1 MKKFASLV
9 AAFGL
14 ICTFLFTGCANN
26 SDGKSDVKDSTV
38 VFQYG
43 DNIVTKAEVYIYIN
57 TIKER
62 YESQY
67 GSDVWA
73 LSLPEDSNGEISMVD
88 LTRQEVVDE
97 IIKVK
102 TLYAHAKDYDIT
114 LTEKE
119 TSDIADDAKKFYD
132 GLTDNDKSSMDM
144 TLDKVSQVMTEN
156 VIAKKV
162 EEKILENSPVEISDE
177 QARETTFYDMY
188 FECYNIDD
196 DGTIVPYDSDKKR
209 QQYEQALSACSTLS
223 TTASDSG
230 IDLDSIEKL
239 AEYYKLEHAKEQT
252 LTPEEILEMY
262 GEDIYNLLYSMKNG
276 DYSTVVES
284 EYGYHVFLM
293 IALTDADATAMK
305 KEQMTVDAIE
315 DQLADTIDGWKK
327 AIDEDFIYPDS
338 VDMSVYDTISIVTD

>member
-252 LTPEEILEMY
+252 LTPEEIL
-262 GEDIYNLLYSMKNG
+262 
-276 DYSTVVES
+276 
-284 EYGYHVFLM
+284 
-293 IALTDADATAMK
+293 
-305 KEQMTVDAIE
+305 
-315 DQLADTIDGWKK
+315 
-327 AIDEDFIYPDS
+327 
-338 VDMSVYDTISIVTD
+338 